1 VTFLLLEP
9 KQRKEMD
16 DSVVQ
21 AKAKAAALWCDRAT
35 KHAAG
40 KPWKYLLI
48 PHDVID
54 ETKTLTGL
62 AAAWQFRG

>member
-1 VTFLLLEP
+1 LLEP

-21 AKAKAAALWCDRAT
+21 AMAKAAALWCDRAT
-35 KHAAG
+35 RCADG
-40 KPWKYLLI
+40 KPWKNLLI

-54 ETKTLTGL
+54 ETKTLAGL
-62 AAAWQFRG
+62 AAAWEFRG